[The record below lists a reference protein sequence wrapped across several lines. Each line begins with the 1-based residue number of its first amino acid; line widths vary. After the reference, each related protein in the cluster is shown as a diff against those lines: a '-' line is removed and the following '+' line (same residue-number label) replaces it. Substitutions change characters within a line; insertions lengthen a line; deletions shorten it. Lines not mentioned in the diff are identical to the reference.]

1 MEDELKTFRA
11 EAHRNGLIRDIAE
24 LTGES
29 AEEVVLQAL
38 EERLA
43 RLSGPSSKAE
53 RKQHLRNVLETS
65 VWRCAPRGDLGR
77 TRTREEQD
85 EILGYG
91 PEGV

>member
-1 MEDELKTFRA
+1 MEDELEVFRA
-11 EAHRNGLIRDIAE
+11 EAHRNGLIREIAE

-29 AEEVVLQAL
+29 AEQVVLQAL

-53 RKQHLRNVLETS
+53 RKQHLLNLLETS
-65 VWRCAPRGDLGR
+65 VFRFAPRGQVGR
-77 TRTREEQD
+77 TLTQEEQD